1 MPEDPLLMR
10 ALRDFN
16 LPKIVTDDKPIFT
29 KLIEDLFPKMNPP
42 MKQDPELVKLVKA
55 TTKED
60 MGLISE
66 EGYIT
71 KVVQLKEIMEVRHCV
86 FVIGPA
92 GCGKSAVWKCLAK
105 AHTNKGEPC

>member
-1 MPEDPLLMR
+1 
-10 ALRDFN
+10 
-16 LPKIVTDDKPIFT
+16 
-29 KLIEDLFPKMNPP
+29 
-42 MKQDPELVKLVKA
+42 
-55 TTKED
+55 

-66 EGYIT
+66 EGFTT